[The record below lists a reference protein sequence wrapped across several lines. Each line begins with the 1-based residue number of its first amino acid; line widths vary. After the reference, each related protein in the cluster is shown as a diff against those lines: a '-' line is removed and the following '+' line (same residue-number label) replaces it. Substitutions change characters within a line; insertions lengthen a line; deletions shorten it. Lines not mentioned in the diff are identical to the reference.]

1 MAASATVREVQDST
15 QGRTLRALRRLCLA
29 AGVAGLCA
37 CAAQP
42 AKETAPVVPPDVAA
56 ALIAPPKA
64 PAPPI
69 AAKAE
74 EPRFD
79 INVQSAPARGF
90 FMSLVDGTPYNMV
103 LQSDVKGE
111 ITLDL
116 KNVTVPQVMQAVQ
129 EAYGYEYRQT
139 PYGFVVLGSAN
150 LGTRVFQVNYLNV
163 SRKGRSNTRVSS
175 GQLTDSDNNNN
186 RGGGGN
192 SSNGG
197 NSDGNNDRETVI
209 ASGIE
214 TLTVSDFWSE
224 LDRTLKIL
232 VPPTEGR
239 LIAINRDSGLV
250 VARALPAELRTIAS
264 YLSGMQ
270 TNLER
275 QVILEAKIL
284 EVTLND
290 SFQAGIN
297 WAVVS
302 SSGELQGGIVGGQ
315 NVYASGASSAAG
327 VTIPFNPATG
337 VTINPFNA
345 TGVGGA
351 FVSAFDIGDFSAVI
365 ELLRAQG
372 DVKVLSS
379 PRVATVNNQK
389 AIIKVG
395 SDEFFVTGVESNTT
409 TGVANNT
416 SQNVELTPFFSGIS
430 LDVTPQIDD
439 QSNVVLHVHPIVSEV
454 KDQTKTIIVGS
465 QQQTLPLALSNVRES
480 DSVVRARSGQVVV
493 IGGLMQQTN
502 RDEDFGL
509 PGLADIPLIGNLF
522 KQQRKSQRKSELV
535 ILLRP
540 LTVDVD
546 APQSWDPDEHMS
558 PPPAP
563 LNIP

>member
-1 MAASATVREVQDST
+1 MAASAKVREVQDSKR
-15 QGRTLRALRRLCLA
+15 GRTLPGLRRLCLA
-29 AGVAGLCA
+29 AFVAGLCA
-37 CAAQP
+37 CATQP
-42 AKETAPVVPPDVAA
+42 AQETAPVVPPEVAA

-64 PAPPI
+64 PVPPA

-79 INVQSAPARGF
+79 ISVQSAPARGF

-150 LGTRVFQVNYLNV
+150 LSTRVFQVNYLNV

-175 GQLTDSDNNNN
+175 GQLTDSNNNN

-197 NSDGNNDRETVI
+197 NSDGNSDRETVI

-250 VARALPAELRTIAS
+250 VARALPGELRTIAS

-270 TNLER
+270 VNLER

-337 VTINPFNA
+337 VTLNPFNA
-345 TGVGGA
+345 TGIGGA

-439 QSNVVLHVHPIVSEV
+439 LSNVVLHVHPIVSEV
-454 KDQTKTIIVGS
+454 RDQTKTIIVGS

-540 LTVDVD
+540 LAVDVD
-546 APQSWDPDEHMS
+546 TPQSWDPNEHMS